1 MFPNKLNS
9 KGGPSTDNTGAKAP
23 KAIGPS
29 TISCPDHLKIADL
42 TVAKSLGPAKKCA
55 VKIVGRKMCR
65 EKGERVHICTRCDF
79 PIAIYG
85 RLPWLKPQELL
96 DFLGFISERGSLKE
110 VAVKHRR

>member
-85 RLPWLKPQELL
+85 RL
-96 DFLGFISERGSLKE
+96 
-110 VAVKHRR
+110 V